1 MTDTSHP
8 FKQWL
13 LSLPVLGGAFKMMA
27 AIKNS
32 DKTQQRSLQSE
43 QCVAALDERF
53 ETLDQRVAALDQRS
67 DALDQRVAALDQR
80 SDALD
85 RRFEALN
92 DGLNERQQN
101 FKLNIAR
108 TLARKQ
114 DIDRHSCE
122 TPIQQPLPNDLDNL
136 YIAFENQ
143 FRGTA
148 AEIKQQQAK
157 YLPFLGAIA
166 QNISEPLIALDIGC
180 GRGEWLRLLAE
191 HDYQSRGID
200 ISQTMVDFCRLEGLE
215 AEQGDALDYL
225 SRVDDCSIHVITA
238 FHVIEHLSFEP
249 MVSLFDECLRVLKP
263 GGKIIFE
270 TPNPENLTVGAYS
283 FYLDPTHKNPLPPI
297 TVEFVARQRG
307 FSEVDIYRYNPREE
321 VGSIT
326 PLVENWFRSPVDFA
340 VIAEK

>member
-1 MTDTSHP
+1 MTDTPHP

-43 QCVAALDERF
+43 QCVAELDERF
-53 ETLDQRVAALDQRS
+53 E
-67 DALDQRVAALDQR
+67 ALDQRVAALDQR

-200 ISQTMVDFCRLEGLE
+200 ISQTMVD
-215 AEQGDALDYL
+215 
-225 SRVDDCSIHVITA
+225 DCSIHVITA

-340 VIAEK
+340 VVAEK